1 MNIALIIITIILCL
15 LLFYN
20 MFSTKKIK
28 NTIENIQATSKNDD
42 FEFIGR
48 QGKIT
53 AQFTKNSYL
62 GFLDKINKEDKN
74 LEIIVYSSESLK
86 KNDKFEIE
94 GLHGTKIVAKKI

>member
-28 NTIENIQATSKNDD
+28 NTIENIQTTSKDND

-62 GFLDKINKEDKN
+62 GFLDKINKDDKN
-74 LEIIVYSSESLK
+74 LEIIVYCNESLK
-86 KNDKFEIE
+86 KNDKFKIE
-94 GLHGTKIVAKKI
+94 GLNGTKIVAKKI